1 VLTYTDLDVTGR
13 TVFVRSDLNVP
24 LALNDDGEQLITFD
38 GRIVAAL
45 PTIRDLMDQGARVL
59 VGSHLGRPKGQVD
72 PTLSMAPVAARL
84 GELLGSEVQCAE
96 DVVGPSAQSVAS
108 WLADA
113 SVGMIENL
121 RFEPAE
127 TSKDEGERRAF
138 AQKLASMVDL
148 YVDDAFGVMHRKHAS
163 VYELAQLRAHA
174 AGRLVM
180 TEVDVLQR
188 LTSEPERPY
197 TVVLGGSKV
206 SDKLGVIRALLD
218 RVDRLV
224 VGGGMMFT
232 FLSAQGKSVGK
243 SLLERD
249 RIEEV
254 KALLTRAEQQGV
266 EVVLPVDVV
275 VAGAV
280 TAEAPTRVVYAG
292 AIPDDQVGLDIGPR
306 SREIFAEKIG
316 QSRTVFW
323 NGPMGV
329 FEIDQFAAGTRA
341 IAQALRDVTSDG
353 GMAVVGGGDSA
364 AAVRDLGFA
373 DADFTHVSTGGGA
386 SLEYLEGKSLP
397 GLEVLEQ

>member
-1 VLTYTDLDVTGR
+1 MLTYTDLDVTGR

-24 LALNDDGEQLITFD
+24 LALDDDGEQHITFD
-38 GRIVAAL
+38 GRIAAAL
-45 PTIRDLMDQGARVL
+45 PTIQDLMERGARVL

-72 PTLSMAPVAARL
+72 PALSMAPVAARL
-84 GELLGSEVQCAE
+84 GKLLGSEVQCAE
-96 DVVGPSAQSVAS
+96 DVVGPSAQSVSS
-108 WLADA
+108 WLADG

-121 RFEPAE
+121 RFDPAE
-127 TSKDEGERRAF
+127 TSKDTAERRAF
-138 AQKLASMVDL
+138 AQKIASMVDL
-148 YVDDAFGVMHRKHAS
+148 YVDDAFGVMHRMHAS
-163 VYELAQLRAHA
+163 VYELAQLRTHA

-180 TEVDVLQR
+180 TEVDVLKR
-188 LTSEPERPY
+188 LTKDPQRPY

-232 FLSAQGKSVGK
+232 FLAAQGKSVGK

-249 RIEEV
+249 RIDEV
-254 KALLTRAEQQGV
+254 NALLARAAKQGV
-266 EVVLPVDVV
+266 DVVLPIDVV
-275 VAGAV
+275 VAQAV
-280 TAEAPTRVVYAG
+280 RDDATASIVEADS
-292 AIPDDQVGLDIGPR
+292 IPDEQIGLDIGPR
-306 SREIFAEKIG
+306 SREIFAEKIA
-316 QSRTVFW
+316 QSHTVFW

-329 FEIDQFAAGTRA
+329 FEIDQFAAGTKA
-341 IAQALRDVTSDG
+341 IAQALREVTSDG

-373 DADFTHVSTGGGA
+373 DTDFSHVSTGGGA